1 MVHRKDY
8 EGVFNPYSFQID
20 HYDQLPEDI
29 VIEVLNNFD
38 EADISEIPVNII
50 NDWLQQEA
58 EIWNWTD
65 GVTYE

>member
-1 MVHRKDY
+1 MHKRSGEY
-8 EGVFNPYSFQID
+8 NPYQFQIE
-20 HYDQLPEDI
+20 YYVQLPEDI